1 MLLRIE
7 FFLIERFRPPEE
19 EKQEVNAR
27 LEVIEGETLVNPT

>member
-7 FFLIERFRPPEE
+7 RFRPRFPEE